1 MHTTLSPRDAVTY
14 EQFLQMKTEDTHAE
28 WVDGEVVWFMP
39 PKRHHQEV
47 LRFLSYLLEE
57 YLRDTALG
65 EFVLAPFELFLPKSN
80 ASREPDLIVVLEENL
95 SRLTDD
101 RVTAPVDVVVEVIAE
116 DSVYRDSVAKF
127 LEYEREGIREYWLID
142 PRPGRKAI
150 TLFSLR
156 EGSYIPVLADEE
168 GWLNSSVL
176 PHFRLKQEWFTG
188 EALPDPRTA
197 WQEIR
202 GLV

>member
-1 MHTTLSPRDAVTY
+1 MQTALSPQKAVTY

-65 EFVLAPFELFLPKSN
+65 EFVFAPFELFLPKSN

-101 RVTAPVDVVVEVIAE
+101 RVTAPVDVVVEVISE
-116 DSVYRDSVAKF
+116 DSARRDSVEKF

-150 TLFSLR
+150 TIFR
-156 EGSYIPVLADEE
+156 CGRGVIFRC
-168 GWLNSSVL
+168 L
-176 PHFRLKQEWFTG
+176 PTKKVG
-188 EALPDPRTA
+188 
-197 WQEIR
+197 
-202 GLV
+202 